1 MHLLVVQMVVVATI
15 ALKTAER
22 LAAPMAAVATTA
34 LMSVA
39 DKIEFGLL
47 FYFIIA
53 CKNAQ
58 QFPVRH

>member
-1 MHLLVVQMVVVATI
+1 MVVVATI

-39 DKIEFGLL
+39 DKIEFGLP

>member
-1 MHLLVVQMVVVATI
+1 MHLLVAQMVVVATI
-15 ALKTAER
+15 
-22 LAAPMAAVATTA
+22 A

-39 DKIEFGLL
+39 DKIEFGLP